1 MEQGAD
7 LTRTQRGPNAVPVRF
22 VDTPTRTV
30 AAAGVRFVYR
40 ELGNGHD
47 GVPLVGL
54 THLGANLDSW
64 DPEVVDALA
73 EGRRVILIGYRG
85 VGASTGS
92 VQGRFEDMAKDMI
105 SVVRVLGWSR
115 VDVLG
120 LSMGGMVAQEILRQA
135 PQLVERVILAG
146 TGPQGGPGLTE
157 MTRVMV
163 RNILRGVITFTPAT
177 TLLFFTRTSTGRQAA
192 KAYRARIKQRRA
204 GRDNPV
210 TPAVFRAQLRAVNL
224 WGQRQP
230 GANTFTGPALIL
242 HGDSDRMV
250 PVENVVPLLARFP
263 HAGVRVF
270 ADSGHGVV
278 PQNRHAVTHIIE
290 RFLRR

>member
-1 MEQGAD
+1 M
-7 LTRTQRGPNAVPVRF
+7 TRTQQGPNAVPGRF
-22 VDTPTRTV
+22 VDTPTLTV
-30 AAAGVRFVYR
+30 TAAGVRFVYR
-40 ELGNGHD
+40 ELGNGHY

-105 SVVRVLGWSR
+105 SVIHALGLTR

-120 LSMGGMVAQEILRQA
+120 LSMGGMAAQEILRLA

-146 TGPQGGPGLTE
+146 TGPQGGPGLTA
-157 MTRVMV
+157 MTKVMI

-177 TLLFFTRTSTGRQAA
+177 TLLFFTRTPNGRQAA
-192 KAYRARIKQRRA
+192 NAYQARIRLRRT
-204 GRDNPV
+204 GRDKLV
-210 TPAVFRAQLRAVNL
+210 TPMVLRAQLRAVNR
-224 WGQRQP
+224 WGHEQP
-230 GANTFTGPALIL
+230 DDDTFTGPALIL

-250 PVENVVPLLARFP
+250 PMGNVAPLLARFP
-263 HAGVRVF
+263 HAEVRVF
-270 ADSGHGVV
+270 TDSGHSVV
-278 PQNRHAVTHIIE
+278 PQNRHAVTDIIT
-290 RFLRR
+290 RFLQR